1 MGAMGSMGSME
12 GPRAVVTVCWSPK
25 GGSGTTVIAA
35 SLALTL
41 AARHGSALLV
51 DLAGDVPA
59 VLGMAEPSGQGAL
72 DWLASPDAGPDALAR
87 LAYPGAGGL
96 DVVAA
101 GTGPPHGPWPP
112 GRAAALV
119 DALAG
124 EQRPVIVD
132 AGLLHPGLHDLVAR
146 ATSSLL
152 VIRSCYLA
160 LRRAV
165 AAPVRPSGIVLVHE
179 PGRALSRADVAEVLG
194 VPVVATVPLSPD
206 VARAVDA
213 GLLAS
218 RLPSGLSRNLRTAA

>member
-1 MGAMGSMGSME
+1 MVPSLST
-12 GPRAVVTVCWSPK
+12 VTVCWSPK
-25 GGSGTTVIAA
+25 GGSGTTVVAA

-59 VLGMAEPSGQGAL
+59 VLGLADATGQGAL
-72 DWLASPDAGPDALAR
+72 DWLASPDAGPEALAR
-87 LAYPGAGGL
+87 LARPGAGGL

-101 GTGPPHGPWPP
+101 GEGPVQGPWPP
-112 GRAAALV
+112 GRPAALV
-119 DALAG
+119 DALAA
-124 EQRPVIVD
+124 ERRPVVVD
-132 AGLLHPGLHDLVAR
+132 AGLLHPAIHDAVAR
-146 ATSSLL
+146 ATTSLM

-165 AAPVRPSGIVLVHE
+165 AAPLRPSGIVLVHE
-179 PGRALSRADVAEVLG
+179 PGRALGRADIAEVLG

-218 RLPSGLSRNLRTAA
+218 RLPSGLSRNLRAAA